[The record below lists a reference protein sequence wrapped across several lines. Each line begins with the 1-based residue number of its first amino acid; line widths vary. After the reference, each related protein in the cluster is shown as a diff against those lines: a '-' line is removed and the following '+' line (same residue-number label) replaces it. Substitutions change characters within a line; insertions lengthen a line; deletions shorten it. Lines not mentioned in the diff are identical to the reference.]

1 MAGKEGLSNDM
12 IMKKSVL
19 LVLMVLVAVRVA
31 AQDPDS
37 LAIAAADSLYHEL
50 SSATIMAERPV
61 VKVDRGAL
69 VYDLPRILEKTPA
82 DNAFEAI
89 GKLIKSLIE

>member
-50 SSATIMAERPV
+50 SSATIMQLPHLWSTRCRVCLRLLFGTLYLPV
-61 VKVDRGAL
+61 
-69 VYDLPRILEKTPA
+69 TT
-82 DNAFEAI
+82 
-89 GKLIKSLIE
+89 